1 MRKADAKKQAQALL
15 DVASNAVMD
24 LSKVAG
30 SEPRKINIEGF
41 MILFTGT
48 DDKGGHVGGASLVGS
63 NDDLTVAL
71 AGAMASQPELT
82 QIILEA
88 AKFASHLKDKHSD
101 VLEKNIIESNRSRIE
116 LDDENSEDS
125 EDSEDPVCPDCGER
139 HPVKGSRESKELVA
153 KMVTKA
159 LREWMK
165 D

>member
-1 MRKADAKKQAQALL
+1 MRKADAKKQSQALL

-30 SEPRKINIEGF
+30 SKPRKIDVEGF

-48 DDKGGHVGGASLVGS
+48 DDKGAHVSGASVVGS

-71 AGAMASQPELT
+71 AGAMVSQIELT

-88 AKFASHLKDKHSD
+88 ARFASHLKDEHSD

-116 LDDENSEDS
+116 LDDEDGED
-125 EDSEDPVCPDCGER
+125 EEVCPDCGEK
-139 HPVKGSRESKELVA
+139 HPRNSKEIVA
-153 KMVTKA
+153 KLV
-159 LREWMK
+159 K
-165 D
+165 DSLEKWLKED